1 MKKCIITLLDSAI
14 TVDLAVAVC
23 LMLIQRIYLAMIVI

>member
-1 MKKCIITLLDSAI
+1 MKKNIVTLSHSAI

-23 LMLIQRIYLAMIVI
+23 LMLFQRIYLAMIVT